1 MAVLHFGFG
10 TTRFGVLQG
19 IERLALL
26 PSGPCWSRA
35 NQPVDNARSVQ
46 RAAPGSNEVS
56 VSSLIVAPNRAE
68 TFALRKALSCARDSQ
83 RLDFHYSQEFLN
95 ESDSRS

>member
-10 TTRFGVLQG
+10 TTRYGVLQG

-35 NQPVDNARSVQ
+35 IQPVDNARSVQ

-56 VSSLIVAPNRAE
+56 VSFLIVAPYQGE
-68 TFALRKALSCARDSQ
+68 TVALHKASSVHATVNGWIFIIL
-83 RLDFHYSQEFLN
+83 
-95 ESDSRS
+95 RSS

>member
-26 PSGPCWSRA
+26 PSGQCRSRA
-35 NQPVDNARSVQ
+35 IHPDDYAGFVQ
-46 RAAPGSNEVS
+46 RAPPGSKGVS